1 MASEN
6 ESKNELYEKI
16 KDGIINVFTDENFKN
31 WLNTTSCY
39 YSHYYSMNNAMLIH
53 KQNPNATYLFG
64 YEQWK
69 DLGRQVNKGEKG
81 IKILVPVKAY
91 EKKQGD
97 FLRYVI
103 DSLNKKL
110 DANKSE
116 EIVYHDLNA
125 SGSQKIA
132 LNRNIPG
139 NYGLVVNGQYRSV
152 LTEEQLGMYIKQRV
166 LNKFVQR
173 YTHATVFD
181 ISQCHIP
188 QYLWLKEGKFKKED
202 LALNEHGKP
211 VRSLRGEYRVK
222 NTDERIKK
230 FTTDIDL
237 SIKPID
243 ADKAEI
249 LYQALKN
256 VCEKNGVPVY
266 EVPKV
271 TDPQLASG
279 IKAYFERENDIRN
292 LGKGYIV
299 IPAELSNKTQVI
311 PDFIHEIAHANL
323 HGTEEKANLYDRHVR
338 EIHAEAIAY
347 SIASQFGIDIDTKSF
362 IYLASWQQDLDF
374 KELKNNLEVIYN
386 ESRRM
391 TNEITTELDRLGY
404 NRDLTK
410 KDNPIMPEHLEKLS
424 QEYVDKTVDVQKRV
438 DEIKYELPKMLIDNK
453 NNPELTAIIKGQA
466 AIVKL
471 QQQDLELI
479 YNKVSELK
487 NAKTRSDQDSI
498 LKIMDSTLVR
508 LNQYSLKIDELS
520 NQFIDVASK
529 KQINRV
535 EEFKLKPMTV
545 LRDLA
550 KNYPVLK
557 DLSRMQL
564 AYIARSKYISNNY
577 GKLLDTDPAKFAE
590 IVAKRASKI
599 DSVIA
604 KSNIFIEINY
614 CEQWFNN
621 PIFEAGQLLHP
632 RNAETISRQ
641 AEKQIKDMQEAT
653 SDYIPYTKCDFTI
666 FDASGKN
673 LLPLTD
679 RMDIGDGYQTS
690 FKDFLSKFSSAK
702 ARLITE
708 KWEQAIK
715 ETSVKDKI
723 YTEPKAEAIDIPA
736 DKENILKNQQSAEE
750 WKSAINNEKQAL
762 EQSSDSLER
771 GKSELEAETRNEH
784 NR

>member
-1 MASEN
+1 
-6 ESKNELYEKI
+6 
-16 KDGIINVFTDENFKN
+16 
-31 WLNTTSCY
+31 
-39 YSHYYSMNNAMLIH
+39 
-53 KQNPNATYLFG
+53 
-64 YEQWK
+64 
-69 DLGRQVNKGEKG
+69 
-81 IKILVPVKAY
+81 
-91 EKKQGD
+91 
-97 FLRYVI
+97 
-103 DSLNKKL
+103 
-110 DANKSE
+110 
-116 EIVYHDLNA
+116 
-125 SGSQKIA
+125 
-132 LNRNIPG
+132 
-139 NYGLVVNGQYRSV
+139 
-152 LTEEQLGMYIKQRV
+152 
-166 LNKFVQR
+166 
-173 YTHATVFD
+173 
-181 ISQCHIP
+181 
-188 QYLWLKEGKFKKED
+188 
-202 LALNEHGKP
+202 
-211 VRSLRGEYRVK
+211 
-222 NTDERIKK
+222 
-230 FTTDIDL
+230 
-237 SIKPID
+237 
-243 ADKAEI
+243 
-249 LYQALKN
+249 
-256 VCEKNGVPVY
+256 
-266 EVPKV
+266 
-271 TDPQLASG
+271 
-279 IKAYFERENDIRN
+279 
-292 LGKGYIV
+292 
-299 IPAELSNKTQVI
+299 
-311 PDFIHEIAHANL
+311 
-323 HGTEEKANLYDRHVR
+323 
-338 EIHAEAIAY
+338 
-347 SIASQFGIDIDTKSF
+347 
-362 IYLASWQQDLDF
+362 
-374 KELKNNLEVIYN
+374 
-386 ESRRM
+386 M

-410 KDNPIMPEHLEKLS
+410 KDNPIIPEHLEKLS

-498 LKIMDSTLVR
+498 LKTMDSTLVR

-520 NQFIDVASK
+520 NQFIDIASK

-550 KNYPVLK
+550 KSYPVLK

-736 DKENILKNQQSAEE
+736 DKENILENQQSADD
-750 WKSAINNEKQAL
+750 WKLAINNEKQAL